1 MRTSYD
7 VRTVWLRGKD
17 LNQRPPGYEP
27 DELPTALPRDVCRI
41 AARVIISCAGKSVKC
56 FLGNLLNFAGQRLQ
70 ASKQL
75 VDQSRLTCFIHK
87 RRADAVDIAA
97 DQVGITEA
105 HFVETMVI
113 FLIQVDV

>member
-1 MRTSYD
+1 MPHCGKGYNIMRGEI
-7 VRTVWLRGKD
+7 RQAFFG
-17 LNQRPPGYEP
+17 
-27 DELPTALPRDVCRI
+27 
-41 AARVIISCAGKSVKC
+41 
-56 FLGNLLNFAGQRLQ
+56 GNLLNFAGQRLQ

-113 FLIQVDV
+113 FLIQIPCLKESCCPY